1 MMLMRGFSFYF
12 MSSFC
17 ILLPEV
23 ILTRTFMTW
32 DTTVTTTAMRNN
44 YVTWKST
51 ESLYI
56 LYLYECGVGYN
67 IFSYLEES
75 VF

>member
-1 MMLMRGFSFYF
+1 MMLMRGLSFYF

-23 ILTRTFMTW
+23 ITFMTW
-32 DTTVTTTAMRNN
+32 DTTVTTTTMRNN

-67 IFSYLEES
+67 ICSYLEES